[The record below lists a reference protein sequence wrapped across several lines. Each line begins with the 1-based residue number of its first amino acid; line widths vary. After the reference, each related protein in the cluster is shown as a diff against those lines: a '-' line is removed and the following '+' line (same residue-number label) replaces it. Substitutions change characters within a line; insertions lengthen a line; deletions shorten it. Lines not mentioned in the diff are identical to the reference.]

1 MNSIT
6 FDKVI
11 IGGSLEALEKAYST
25 GLPIL
30 CIPRPPNYLLS
41 DSLELWKRL
50 AFFLSVS
57 GQMPLGDNIKNLRI
71 SEEEREIKC
80 FTNNSK
86 IIKVSYQ
93 EAHVFDDYMV
103 EGLPTPSR
111 QAKKEF
117 LVLDWINVRRGQ
129 RHPYDFIEDED
140 SNFVKRIIFYPTA
153 RNTARRPDLKDACA
167 VSFLTGKQLSNLDY
181 SESYTFL
188 KARDMMKLAGVKGNK
203 NGIQASTGG
212 IAYQS
217 LKIEVSHREVIP
229 QDSNEYEDTETL
241 KFSKDLE
248 GSGKLW
254 YNRNLEHFLGSPY
267 ERGEYGGS
275 KNPPRQTK
283 VKKREVRS
291 R

>member
-11 IGGSLEALEKAYST
+11 IGGSLEALESAYST

-30 CIPRPPNYLLS
+30 CIPQPPNHLLS
-41 DSLELWKRL
+41 ESLELWKRL
-50 AFFLSVS
+50 SFFLSVS
-57 GQMPLGDNIKNLRI
+57 GQMPLGNNLKTLRL
-71 SEEEREIKC
+71 SEEDKEIKC
-80 FTNNSK
+80 FTHNSK
-86 IIKVSYQ
+86 IIKVSY
-93 EAHVFDDYMV
+93 EVAHVFDDFMV
-103 EGLPTPSR
+103 EGLPTPCR
-111 QAKKEF
+111 EAEKEF
-117 LVLDWINVRRGQ
+117 VVLDWINVRRGQ

-140 SNFVKRIIFYPTA
+140 SNFVRKIIFYPTL

-167 VSFLTGKQLSNLDY
+167 ISFLTEKQLNNLDY

-188 KARDMMKLAGVKGNK
+188 KARDMMKLAGIKGNK

-217 LKIEVSHREVIP
+217 LKIEVAHREVIP
-229 QDSNEYEDTETL
+229 ADSNEYVDTETL
-241 KFSKDLE
+241 KFSKKLE
-248 GSGKLW
+248 GPGKLW
-254 YNRNLEHFLGSPY
+254 YNTHLENFLGSPY

-275 KNPPRQTK
+275 KNPPRKTK
-283 VKKREVRS
+283 VKKREVCS